1 MFFRKCHVFCVPDP
15 FKRDKIKICFI
26 YPFNLYE
33 IIVYLYKN
41 LKKFLSGKPLST
53 EIKIKYMETKTVRLN
68 AVIISDHLDRFK

>member
-41 LKKFLSGKPLST
+41 FKKLFLENRFQKLK
-53 EIKIKYMETKTVRLN
+53 
-68 AVIISDHLDRFK
+68 